1 MKIDINK
8 VIDLVLA
15 DAYERR
21 EAAGMDGR
29 WDDGGADRVREQVDY
44 YRCGLDRVI
53 PVDWQKYANQI
64 EAAEDPE
71 YETYQRLKAKFGDK

>member
-8 VIDLVLA
+8 VIELVLA
-15 DAYERR
+15 DADERG

-29 WDDGGADRVREQVDY
+29 WDDGGRDRIREQVDY

-53 PVDWQKYANQI
+53 PVDWQKYVDHLDAI
-64 EAAEDPE
+64 SDPE
-71 YETYQRLKAKFGDK
+71 YEIYKRLKDKFGDK